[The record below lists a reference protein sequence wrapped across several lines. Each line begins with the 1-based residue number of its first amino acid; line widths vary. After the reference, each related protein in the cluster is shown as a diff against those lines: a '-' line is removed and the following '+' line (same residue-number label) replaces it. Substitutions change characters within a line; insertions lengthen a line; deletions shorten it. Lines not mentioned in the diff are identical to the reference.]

1 MATDT
6 AAFTTLRVIPV
17 IEGVGAS
24 LDKQLGSLSGMGK
37 KAGKQLGVPHAN
49 IHTWKVKISSGQS
62 LTRNAQT
69 NKMKS
74 VAPIAAAPSLEEENQ
89 RLRRE
94 NAELK
99 KVNHILKSAAAI
111 FTRDHLS

>member
-1 MATDT
+1 METRKPRKYTEEFKRQAVQL
-6 AAFTTLRVIPV
+6 A
-17 IEGVGAS
+17 EE
-24 LDKQLGSLSGMGK
+24 LGSAK

-49 IHTWKVKISSGQS
+49 VHNWKVKISSGQS
-62 LTRNAQT
+62 LNRSNQK
-69 NKMKS
+69 NKIQS
-74 VAPIAAAPSLEEENQ
+74 AAPISAASVEEENQ

-99 KVNHILKSAAAI
+99 KVNHILKAAAAI